1 MDMQTDTP
9 GVEWINDATLRVNER
24 GRRTA
29 VAFGKACLGLLPA
42 AVLLQNGAKAVFVV
56 PVAVAGLVYALV
68 WIVRGLRMEFIAG
81 PDGITIRDVQ
91 KTRTLTW
98 SEVDSFVDAFI
109 PVNQGRAQWALGIKT
124 TSGEVILAQMTA
136 NGKPQG
142 RASTVQAL
150 RTVAWRYAIGAQLTG
165 EAGSQDRPDRA
176 GWHLDPDGKPG
187 ERFFNG
193 AMWGP
198 IRRHPDPRVPG
209 ATFESWDPRGDATT
223 ALELYTTE
231 ARAQAKKRNK
241 WVAITTLVL
250 IAACALWG
258 SEDHKG
264 GHFTL
269 AALAFAA
276 AAACAWRAWGFWAE
290 TRALERIVWLATAPV
305 PLEVGKITGYIAPE
319 FRTSPA
325 GDQSPSVSAAVG
337 AGAHAT
343 PRKRDRGSVWS
354 LVCSIAGLALGLPA
368 IVGIILGFR
377 ARKRVRTT
385 GGAARDVNLA
395 TAGIVVGI
403 WAVVVW
409 VSVTILTQVT
419 SSPPTTSSSGLAHQ
433 ALLQPSDYQKG
444 WRDQGSGSGTF
455 EASFFNSLNHGA
467 MVKMVSCLGMSTAHV
482 DIRPTEVVGH
492 AFAGP
497 SHAQWA
503 TDTIDVFPSSA
514 AAAVDEGAAA
524 NPKAATCEEQHEG
537 AAHPDFQADNYF
549 LATTPD
555 APIAIVPRTD
565 IDALGTDETDLEV
578 SFPYKAG
585 PRIGELYI
593 DMVFLR
599 HGRVESNVWVI
610 NEDAQPSMATV
621 DHLAVAANRRLA
633 SSQG

>member
-1 MDMQTDTP
+1 MKTDTP
-9 GVEWINDATLRVNER
+9 GVEWIDDTTLRVNER
-24 GRRTA
+24 GSRTA
-29 VAFGKACLGLLPA
+29 VAVGKACLGILPA
-42 AVLLQNGAKAVFVV
+42 ALLLQNGAKAVFVV
-56 PVAVAGLVYALV
+56 PVAAVGLAYALV
-68 WIVRGLRMEFIAG
+68 WIVRGLRMEFVAG
-81 PDGITIRDVQ
+81 PDGITIRDAQ
-91 KTRTLTW
+91 KTLRLTW

-109 PVNQGRAQWALGIKT
+109 PVNQGRAQWALGVKT

-165 EAGSQDRPDRA
+165 EAGSQDRPDKA
-176 GWHLDPDGKPG
+176 GWHPDPDGKAG

-193 AMWGP
+193 ATWGP
-198 IRRHPDPRVPG
+198 IRRHADPRVPG
-209 ATFESWDPRGDATT
+209 PTFESWDPRGDATT

-250 IAACALWG
+250 IVACTLWG

-264 GHFTL
+264 GHFTF

-290 TRALERIVWLATAPV
+290 TRALDRIVWLATSQV

-319 FRTSPA
+319 FRSPPA
-325 GDQSPSVSAAVG
+325 GGVSPSVGVRVAAGTHV
-337 AGAHAT
+337 APA
-343 PRKRDRGSVWS
+343 RRDRESVWS
-354 LVCSIAGLALGLPA
+354 LVCSIVGLGLGLPA
-368 IVGIILGFR
+368 IVGIILGVR
-377 ARKRVRTT
+377 ARKRVRET

-395 TAGIVVGI
+395 TAGIVVGVS
-403 WAVVVW
+403 AVAIFAT
-409 VSVTILTQVT
+409 VTVLAQVT
-419 SSPPTTSSSGLAHQ
+419 SSPSAPSNSALAHQ
-433 ALLQPSDYQKG
+433 ALLEASDYQKG
-444 WRDQGSGSGTF
+444 WKDQGSGTGTF

-467 MVKMVSCLGMSTAHV
+467 MVKMVSCLGMSADRV
-482 DIRPTEVVGH
+482 DLEPTEVVGD

-503 TDTIDVFPSSA
+503 TDTVDVFPSSA
-514 AAAVDEGAAA
+514 TAATDEGAAA
-524 NPKAATCEEQHEG
+524 NANAAQCEEQHEG

-555 APIAIVPRTD
+555 VPMTMVRRTD
-565 IDALGTDETDLEV
+565 VPALGTGETDLEV

-585 PRIGELYI
+585 QRTGVLYI

-599 HGRVESNVWVI
+599 HGRMESNVWVI
-610 NEDAQPSMATV
+610 NEDAQPPIDIV
-621 DHLAVAANRRLA
+621 DHLALAANHRLV
-633 SSQG
+633 SSDT